1 MYMSRRSDTIHDSR
15 KPLLRHCRIYNLQ
28 YNKPRILLVGN
39 WQWIRTDGGIAN
51 HIHDTPASTGQEKTL
66 QLNANNTYTIRI
78 NNAISSQGSF
88 TVRSQQCIHDGETKP
103 YIEFDHDPGMMVEV
117 VDSTFL
123 KLSDEA
129 NDGTDSQY
137 QRVGATEPG

>member
-1 MYMSRRSDTIHDSR
+1 MKAAYLVIIHIAVGISINQSCSKTVAKQAVDDR
-15 KPLLRHCRIYNLQ
+15 
-28 YNKPRILLVGN
+28 LVGN

-66 QLNANNTYTIRI
+66 NLNANNTYSITI
-78 NNAISSQGSF
+78 NNVISSQGSF
-88 TVRSQQCIHDGETKP
+88 TVQSKKCIHDGVTKP
-103 YIEFDHDPGMMVEV
+103 YLEFNHDPGMMVEV

-137 QRVGATEPG
+137 HRAGVTEPG